1 MGVDSRGGA
10 TVDMASNQ
18 VSAPGNHPGATGEF
32 VMKRRP
38 RQDGRVE
45 PDITDAVDLLRQEW
59 NVAFEVEDR
68 SIRLME
74 PVAGEPGS
82 AVLRVLGTTQAASP
96 IGAASHAPGKL
107 AVGVWKSPDL
117 FLARWTNGK
126 RWVVGYR
133 LPGGTKPNDYVRIEG
148 RIPTRLETDNWYGAV
163 PAEVEEAFLDTG
175 LLLDD
180 PPFPVPPAP
189 PSLPGPTPRLSTR
202 GAAGAPRAPR
212 VSKPR
217 AAPAPKPA
225 PAPTTRVC
233 ASCGMRKS
241 LSQFVAGSDLC
252 VDCR

>member
-1 MGVDSRGGA
+1 M
-10 TVDMASNQ
+10 
-18 VSAPGNHPGATGEF
+18 
-32 VMKRRP
+32 
-38 RQDGRVE
+38 E
-45 PDITDAVDLLRQEW
+45 PDIADAVELLRQEW
-59 NVAFEVEDR
+59 KVPFEVEDR
-68 SIRLME
+68 SIRLMD

-107 AVGVWKSPDL
+107 AVGVWRAPDL

-133 LPGGTKPNDYVRIEG
+133 LPGGAKPNDYVRIEG

-163 PAEVEEAFLDTG
+163 PAEVEEAFMDAG

-180 PPFPVPPAP
+180 PPFPVPPP
-189 PSLPGPTPRLSTR
+189 PPPLPGPV
-202 GAAGAPRAPR
+202 PR
-212 VSKPR
+212 VSTAGAAARTARPARVPRPR
-217 AAPAPKPA
+217 AAPAPKPE

-233 ASCGMRKS
+233 PSCGMLKS
-241 LSQFVAGSDLC
+241 LGQFVRGSDLC